1 MKNHIVLCL
10 LLMALLIPVS
20 AQAASP
26 RAPKVMPY
34 IDFDGTTAT
43 CSVSV
48 IGDNTKDSIFL
59 TAKLYKG
66 SSCIATWTASG
77 SGHLNFS
84 KTKSVQKGKTYKL
97 TADVTINEKALAT
110 ASTSGTCG

>member
-1 MKNHIVLCL
+1 MKKHIILCL

-66 SSCIATWTASG
+66 SSCI
-77 SGHLNFS
+77 
-84 KTKSVQKGKTYKL
+84 
-97 TADVTINEKALAT
+97 
-110 ASTSGTCG
+110 